1 MNIKYTPLLLIS
13 LIFVSCSTD
22 TDNGNTEQ
30 TIEPRE
36 FNELPNIT
44 EKDLR
49 YNENIIDYAYEVHGT
64 GYLFSDSEFITVF
77 KNIKNKS
84 DTSDASGIE
93 NADTDFKNVDLER
106 LIATTQPK
114 AVSILGIKSVKDGS
128 FKNVINSNTILIQV
142 EQDKE
147 KIYGYVDSSTVYLDD
162 KKIFLY
168 AIDDDIDNRI
178 RLDSDSY
185 SVGHAI
191 ALNKVYGPSDI
202 TERAY
207 SSVSSS
213 RTEKHCDLFD
223 AAMLLRAIG
232 GEVRGE
238 FETKEE
244 FATRIATLKLLPN
257 STAWNEK
264 IYFNWKHVS
273 SSSFKYD
280 IDKSEMKIVAVAPPS
295 SRYSSDGI
303 INGFWEDAY
312 SYSNN
317 SGKLSELVN
326 YMIRGNPTGDQCG
339 KITIANWDVKQLP
352 SGNFDIDYKVDDYRE
367 DEIEGIGLS
376 KTIKMD
382 RDEARTIKENKEL
395 SWFFMWGL
403 KPSTASGNRY
413 TKSTVI
419 GTYPNEYT
427 RTTDHGNFYFDAT
440 IEYLMLVD
448 SEGRLRASWFSND
461 YKENFIDNDLMI
473 QSHAYRNKDI
483 SQDFIDNNSREA
495 RLAKYFSNAV
505 KEIPFIPSHKDSD

>member
-1 MNIKYTPLLLIS
+1 MNIKYTLLLLIS

-30 TIEPRE
+30 AIEPRE

-44 EKDLR
+44 EKDLG

-77 KNIKNKS
+77 KDIKNKS
-84 DTSDASGIE
+84 NTSDTSGLE
-93 NADTDFKNVDLER
+93 NADTDLKNVDLER

-178 RLDSDSY
+178 RLDSDYY

-207 SSVSSS
+207 SRVSSS

-223 AAMLLRAIG
+223 AAMLLKTIDQ
-232 GEVRGE
+232 EVRGE

-273 SSSFKYD
+273 SASFEYD
-280 IDKSEMKIVAVAPPS
+280 IDKLEMKIVAVPAS
-295 SRYSSDGI
+295 EYSWRALISGR
-303 INGFWEDAY
+303 WEG
-312 SYSNN
+312 YSND

-326 YMIRGNPTGDQCG
+326 YIIRGNPTGDQCG
-339 KITIANWDVKQLP
+339 KITKANWDVKQLP
-352 SGNFDIDYKVDDYRE
+352 SGDFDIYYKTDRYFE

-376 KTIKMD
+376 KTIKMN

-413 TKSTVI
+413 STKEARGS
-419 GTYPNEYT
+419 YPNEYT
-427 RTTDHGNFYFDAT
+427 VTKDYGEFYFDAN

-483 SQDFIDNNSREA
+483 SQDFIDNNSKEA

-505 KEIPFIPSHKDSD
+505 KEIPFIPTHQDID

>member
-339 KITIANWDVKQLP
+339 KITKANWDVKQLP